1 MLNKEEQKILNYI
14 QMLPILIIVFSIIVT
29 YIIISDNNLKFEH
42 EIKKIQI
49 ESINQKKDII
59 KSEVKR
65 VYEFIKDEESET
77 IDRIM
82 LNIKV
87 QVYEAHTIATSI
99 YKNNKNKEKSEII
112 KLIKDTLRDIRFN
125 DKRGYFFIYET
136 SGKNILHPIQTKIEG
151 KNLIDFKDT
160 KGTYVI
166 RELSN
171 IIKDTR
177 EGFLTW
183 WWTKPKNKNTE
194 YQKIGFVKHFGPY
207 DWFIGT
213 GEYVEDYKKVLKQSI
228 LRKIN
233 KIRYGKNGYIFVS
246 NEKGVNLSHYNKENI
261 GKNRINL
268 KDANGVMITQEI
280 IKAAQKKDGGFISY
294 IGTIKPTT
302 GKASEK
308 ISYVKGYKSW
318 KWAIGSGVYLSDIDE
333 VILKERKKL
342 EEKNEAQ
349 IITIFMTSLIVFI
362 VLFFLSILFTD
373 IIKRKFLLYR
383 NKIEEK
389 TKELEKTNKTLE
401 DKVEER
407 TKALKEL
414 SIRDPLTNLY
424 NRRYLTEVSQKLF
437 LLSKRNNTSLSVL
450 MIDIDKFKNVNDTYG
465 HDIGDKVIKLLAEKL
480 MHDLRSCDVVSRLGG
495 EEFAI
500 IFPDT
505 NIEQAKYK
513 AETIRKEVESLKLDL
528 IDSKKLSFTISIGV
542 SSLDHKKDSDFELIL
557 KRSDEALYEAKKSG
571 RNKVIGK
578 I

>member
-1 MLNKEEQKILNYI
+1 MLSKDEQKILNYI
-14 QMLPILIIVFSIIVT
+14 QMLPIFIIVFSIIAT
-29 YIIISDNNLKFEH
+29 YIIISDNNLKFEL

-49 ESINQKKDII
+49 ESINQKKAII
-59 KSEVKR
+59 KSEVNR
-65 VYEFIKDEESET
+65 VHQFIKDEESET

-82 LNIKV
+82 LNIKA

-112 KLIKDTLRDIRFN
+112 KLIKDALRDIRFN

-136 SGKNILHPIQTKIEG
+136 FGKNILHPINTKIEG

-183 WWTKPKNKNTE
+183 WWTKPKNKKTE

-213 GEYVEDYKKVLKQSI
+213 GEYVEDFKKVLRKTV

-246 NEKGVNLSHYNKENI
+246 NENGVNLSHYNKENI

-280 IKAAQKKDGGFISY
+280 IKAARKKEGGFISY

-318 KWAIGSGVYLSDIDE
+318 KWAIGSGVYLSDIDK

-373 IIKRKFLLYR
+373 IIKRKFLLYK

-424 NRRYLTEVSQKLF
+424 NRRYLSEASEKLF
-437 LLSKRNNTSLSVL
+437 FLAKRNNTSLSVL

-465 HDIGDKVIKLLAEKL
+465 HDIGDKVIKLLAENL
-480 MHDLRSCDVVSRLGG
+480 IRDLRNSDIVSRLGG

-500 IFPDT
+500 IFPNI

-528 IDSKKLSFTISIGV
+528 ADSKKLSFTISIGV
-542 SSLDHKKDSDFELIL
+542 SSFEPKKDDDFETIL